1 MSIFNLPDL
10 GEGLPDAEIHQWYV
24 KVGDEVTTDQPL
36 VALETAKAVVD
47 VPAPQAGTIVKLYGE
62 VGDIIQTGH
71 PLVEFAGAQSAT
83 QSDTADKPR
92 EDQGTVVGS
101 IEATG
106 QTVKEQ
112 FIIGRQAATAG
123 KVKAT
128 PAVRAL
134 AKKLDVD
141 LGQVT
146 PTGANGAITQQDVQ
160 QIATSKTSAPAGF
173 TPLKGTR
180 RTMAALMSDSH
191 RRVVPVTIYDDA
203 ILPIDINGSDIT
215 VNIIQALVTAC
226 RQEPALNAWYDDA
239 SNSRQLHE
247 NVHLGLAVD
256 SEDGLFVPVIAQAEQ
271 LTTTQLRQE
280 IDRLKQQVADRSLA
294 PERLQGAT
302 ITLSNF
308 GKFAGRYANPVIVPP
323 AVAIMG
329 VGRLQQAVVAIERQ
343 PAIRY
348 TLPLS
353 LTFDHRA
360 ITGGEATRF
369 LGIIIQELARLFA
382 A

>member
-47 VPAPQAGTIVKLYGE
+47 VPAPQAGTIAKLYGE
-62 VGDIIQTGH
+62 VGDIIQTGR
-71 PLVEFAGAQSAT
+71 PLVEFASAQPSAVN
-83 QSDTADKPR
+83 KPR

-112 FIIGRQAATAG
+112 FIIGRQTAATG
-123 KVKAT
+123 KIKAT

-134 AKKLDVD
+134 AKKLAVE
-141 LGQVT
+141 LSQVT
-146 PTGANGAITQQDVQ
+146 PTGANGTVTQQDVQ
-160 QIATSKTSAPAGF
+160 QHVTHKTSAPTGF

-203 ILPIDINGSDIT
+203 TLPIDINGRDIT
-215 VNIIQALVTAC
+215 VNIIQALITASQ
-226 RQEPALNAWYDDA
+226 QEPALNAWYDDT

-247 NVHLGLAVD
+247 SVHLGLAVD
-256 SEDGLFVPVIAQAEQ
+256 SEDGLFVPVINQAEQ
-271 LTTTQLRQE
+271 LTTAQLRQE
-280 IDRLKQQVADRSLA
+280 INQLKQQVADRSLA

-323 AVAIMG
+323 TVAILG
-329 VGRLQQAVVAIERQ
+329 IGRLQQAVVAIEQQ
-343 PAIRY
+343 PVVRHV
-348 TLPLS
+348 LPLS

-360 ITGGEATRF
+360 ITGGEASRF
-369 LGIIIQELARLFA
+369 LGIIIQELTRRFA
-382 A
+382 AA